1 MAPICVKINA
11 SLYERKERGRH
22 QSIKSSSRK
31 WFIAI
36 LEIPCGLLGLSGVL
50 TERTH
55 SFAFY
60 THRMKY
66 YMYKMLRKT
75 SLCFYDAQTNAQAG
89 DSIVEQQKQDMF
101 TT

>member
-1 MAPICVKINA
+1 
-11 SLYERKERGRH
+11 
-22 QSIKSSSRK
+22 
-31 WFIAI
+31 
-36 LEIPCGLLGLSGVL
+36 
-50 TERTH
+50 
-55 SFAFY
+55 
-60 THRMKY
+60 MKY